1 MMNDIIGSNPYRKN
15 ETMKLLGKQT
25 CEALFFD
32 EVRKQIHDIAEA
44 RNTRFDYNA
53 AMDVFLL
60 GYILAKK
67 KNGLER
73 KEEGN
78 HAAKNR
84 TKPRDGRII
93 TF

>member
-44 RNTRFDYNA
+44 RNTRFDYSA

-60 GYILAKK
+60 GYIYGK
-67 KNGLER
+67 
-73 KEEGN
+73 KEERARKKG
-78 HAAKNR
+78 
-84 TKPRDGRII
+84 GR
-93 TF
+93 

>member
-60 GYILAKK
+60 GYIYGK
-67 KNGLER
+67 
-73 KEEGN
+73 KEERARKKG
-78 HAAKNR
+78 
-84 TKPRDGRII
+84 GR
-93 TF
+93 

>member
-25 CEALFFD
+25 CEALFSD

-44 RNTRFDYNA
+44 RNTRFEHNA

-60 GYILAKK
+60 GYIYGK
-67 KNGLER
+67 
-73 KEEGN
+73 KEERARKKG
-78 HAAKNR
+78 
-84 TKPRDGRII
+84 GR
-93 TF
+93 

>member
-32 EVRKQIHDIAEA
+32 EARKQIHDIAEA
-44 RNTRFDYNA
+44 RNTRFNYNA

-60 GYILAKK
+60 GYIYGK
-67 KNGLER
+67 
-73 KEEGN
+73 KEERARKKG
-78 HAAKNR
+78 
-84 TKPRDGRII
+84 GR
-93 TF
+93 

>member
-60 GYILAKK
+60 GYIYGK
-67 KNGLER
+67 
-73 KEEGN
+73 KEERARRRG
-78 HAAKNR
+78 
-84 TKPRDGRII
+84 GR
-93 TF
+93 